1 MDSMAFADRWLAVWM
16 DWVEA
21 QVSDRDLA
29 IDKADTNQTVP
40 DLDLNHTFYVSV
52 YSLAAAS
59 FLFFLLMESASFML
73 GGIRSSRT
81 LHYRCLNTL
90 MHAPVSWFDSTPKGR
105 ILSRFSADLSIVDL
119 FLPRYLDWAAQFLF
133 TVVVLCVV
141 VVLVLPW
148 MVPVLLFSLSVFV
161 LQLAMACRITRD
173 AKRDANNAMSPVQ
186 STLAEIQQGLN
197 KSARRF
203 VTRQPPATVT
213 PPYPFYYLR
222 RPRTHPS
229 PLHPSTNMS
238 DSSKYTSSL
247 VPGLQQ
253 ASPSLS
259 IMTQGGCSYVLCASN
274 PSSLRVSCRSWTS
287 SSVPRTLA
295 PPYTPGRA
303 L

>member
-40 DLDLNHTFYVSV
+40 DLDLNHTFYVSL

-59 FLFFLLMESASFML
+59 FLFFLLMESLTFML

-141 VVLVLPW
+141 VVVVLPW

-213 PPYPFYYLR
+213 PLIPF
-222 RPRTHPS
+222 T
-229 PLHPSTNMS
+229 T
-238 DSSKYTSSL
+238 
-247 VPGLQQ
+247 
-253 ASPSLS
+253 
-259 IMTQGGCSYVLCASN
+259 CA
-274 PSSLRVSCRSWTS
+274 
-287 SSVPRTLA
+287 
-295 PPYTPGRA
+295 GRA
-303 L
+303 LTLPLCIHPPICPTPPNIPRASSLACNKHLLPFPS